1 MSQSHIP
8 LLVALVLASGL
19 AGLMLVLSYILGPK
33 RPTDVKSEPFECGN
47 PVMMPAAG
55 RVHVQYYLVALLFLA
70 FDVEAVFIYPWA
82 LLFGDAVRGQTA
94 ELATLALEM
103 GSFVLIV
110 LVGLAYVWRK
120 GALSF
125 SRGADWA

>member
-8 LLVALVLASGL
+8 LLVVLLLAVGL
-19 AGLMLVLSYILGPK
+19 AGLMLVLSYVLGPR
-33 RPTDVKSEPFECGN
+33 RPSEVKSEPFEFGN
-47 PVMMPAAG
+47 PVQMPAAG
-55 RVHVQYYLVALLFLA
+55 RVHVQFYLVALLFLA

-82 LLFGDAVRGQTA
+82 VLFGDAVRTQAAG
-94 ELATLALEM
+94 LGTLALEM
-103 GSFVLIV
+103 ASFVLIL